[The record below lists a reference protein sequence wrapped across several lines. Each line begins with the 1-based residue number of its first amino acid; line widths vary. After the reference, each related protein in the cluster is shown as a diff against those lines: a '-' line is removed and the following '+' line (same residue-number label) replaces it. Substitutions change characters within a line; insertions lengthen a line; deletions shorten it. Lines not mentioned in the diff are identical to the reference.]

1 MKLGMHVEDGAAAA
15 PRASNAAPAP
25 PLATAG
31 QRFWRRFCLF
41 AVKVFYRRV
50 EIAGAERIPRDGPLL
65 LCANHVNALVDAIVV
80 QAACPRPIHPLARSG
95 LFRRPLLRPI
105 LALIQAVPVYRRR
118 PQGDDA
124 SKAEVA
130 ARNTASFQRLFDY
143 LREGRTLLIFPEGQS
158 HSDPSLRPIKT
169 GAARIALG
177 AWRNHGALPR
187 IVPIGLIFTHKGRF
201 RGDVL
206 VQVGEPVVLSP
217 DPAELEVSE
226 ASAAPAAPANS
237 PVRDENAPDERALD
251 ERLLVDRWT
260 DAIRDGLFAVTL
272 NVEAWEDV
280 VLLSLVQ
287 RFAAFRAARERHA
300 GQSRDEGDDS
310 SLAHRYRAFRRL
322 YAMQRWLRVRYPMRV
337 AKLREQ
343 LRRFERLCRRYG
355 VQDYHLN
362 LRYRP
367 TLVLR
372 FVLRSVLFAVLVFPL
387 ALWGLINS
395 AVPYAL
401 TRELS
406 KRMARGRDQYDT
418 ASMLFGLVLF
428 GFFWSVQTVAV
439 WQWWGT
445 RIAFLY
451 ALGLPLTTAVALM
464 VGRERRRIV
473 EDVRVFLLFLRQ
485 RRIRDY
491 LHARRS
497 EVETELAQM
506 ARLARDA
513 DGQAAIEVRKAG

>member
-1 MKLGMHVEDGAAAA
+1 M
-15 PRASNAAPAP
+15 RTSAP
-25 PLATAG
+25 PPTPG
-31 QRFWRRFCLF
+31 QRFWRRFCLL
-41 AVKVFYRRV
+41 AVKIFYRRV

-105 LALIQAVPVYRRR
+105 LRLIQAVPVYRRR

-124 SKAEVA
+124 SKAETA
-130 ARNTASFQRLFDY
+130 ARNHASFARLFDY
-143 LREGRTLLIFPEGQS
+143 LRDGRTLLIFPEGQS

-187 IVPIGLIFTHKGRF
+187 IVPVGLIFTHKGRF
-201 RGDVL
+201 RGNVL
-206 VQVGEPVVLSP
+206 VQIGEPV
-217 DPAELEVSE
+217 ALEPPPTCLDSSE
-226 ASAAPAAPANS
+226 E
-237 PVRDENAPDERALD
+237 VDGRLDERA
-251 ERLLVDRWT
+251 LVDRWT
-260 DAIRDGLFAVTL
+260 DAIRDGLFRVTL

-280 VLLSLVQ
+280 ALLSLVQ
-287 RFAAFRAARERHA
+287 RFAALRAGRDQRGA
-300 GQSRDEGDDS
+300 SRRDHTGVEEADGSAQDT

-322 YAMQRWLRVRYPMRV
+322 YAMQRWLRVRYPLRV

-367 TLVLR
+367 ALVAR
-372 FVLRSVLFAVLVFPL
+372 FVVRSLLFAALVFPL
-387 ALWGLINS
+387 ALWGLVNS
-395 AVPYAL
+395 AIPYSL
-401 TRELS
+401 TRALS
-406 KRMARGRDQYDT
+406 KRAARGRDQYDT
-418 ASMLFGLVLF
+418 ASMLFGFVLF
-428 GFFWSVQTVAV
+428 GLFWSAQTAVAWNV
-439 WQWWGT
+439 WGS
-445 RIAFLY
+445 RIALLY
-451 ALGLPLTTAVALM
+451 ALSLPITAGVALM

-473 EDVRVFLLFLRQ
+473 ENVHVFLLFLRQ

-491 LHARRS
+491 LHAQRS
-497 EVETELAQM
+497 EVETELAQL
-506 ARLARDA
+506 ARLARGA
-513 DGQAAIEVRKAG
+513 ESSGAIESAPAPTGGAGAA